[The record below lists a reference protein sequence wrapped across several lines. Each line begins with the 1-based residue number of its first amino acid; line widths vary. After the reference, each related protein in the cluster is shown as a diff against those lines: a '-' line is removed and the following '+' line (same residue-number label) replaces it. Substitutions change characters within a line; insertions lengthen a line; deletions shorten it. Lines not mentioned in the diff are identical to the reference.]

1 MKKLKS
7 FFKKYPKVILFLGI
21 ILGLSFILYPL
32 ASQIY
37 YDQLSETEVSDFQKA
52 VEAIDPPE
60 LKKQNIEL
68 AEAYNEA
75 LEPNLKWEDPYSET
89 EREEGVQTYA
99 RMLEVQ
105 EKIGVLYIPSI
116 NVALPI
122 FAGTSERVLQK
133 GVAHLE
139 GTSLPIGGKN
149 THAVLTAHRGLPE
162 ARLFTDLDQMEIGD
176 VFSVETIA
184 GSLYYEVDEISVIE
198 PTDTEAVMIVPNKD
212 YITLLTCTP
221 YMINSHRLIVR
232 GVRIPAPADE
242 IIEEVNHN
250 QTKNLLYYLKTY
262 WYYFLIIF
270 VALIFMVIFTRYQ
283 MRKDE

>member
-1 MKKLKS
+1 MVKL
-7 FFKKYPKVILFLGI
+7 F
-21 ILGLSFILYPL
+21 
-32 ASQIY
+32 
-37 YDQLSETEVSDFQKA
+37 
-52 VEAIDPPE
+52 
-60 LKKQNIEL
+60 
-68 AEAYNEA
+68 
-75 LEPNLKWEDPYSET
+75 
-89 EREEGVQTYA
+89 
-99 RMLEVQ
+99 
-105 EKIGVLYIPSI
+105 
-116 NVALPI
+116 
-122 FAGTSERVLQK
+122 
-133 GVAHLE
+133 
-139 GTSLPIGGKN
+139 
-149 THAVLTAHRGLPE
+149 
-162 ARLFTDLDQMEIGD
+162 D

-262 WYYFLIIF
+262 WYYFLMIF
-270 VALIFMVIFTRYQ
+270 VALIFMVIFIRYQ